1 LKTIKESYEICGYNS
16 TEALLG
22 AIGNGSI
29 TVRNIVKK
37 IRPLNENVLEE
48 AKEESTENFIDFAR
62 SSAKGIKLQGIKNLM
77 VNFGK
82 CCSPIPGDD
91 MIGFITRGRGI
102 TVHQTSCKS
111 LPLLSGDS
119 DRLIPVEWN
128 VSRKDLF
135 AVQIKIVCEDRKGRL
150 KEITECI
157 AGENIN
163 ITSVDAKVKDGVGI
177 TLFVIKVNNLRQLD
191 RVVRKLTKI
200 DGIDYVERKGR

>member
-1 LKTIKESYEICGYNS
+1 
-16 TEALLG
+16 
-22 AIGNGSI
+22 
-29 TVRNIVKK
+29 
-37 IRPLNENVLEE
+37 
-48 AKEESTENFIDFAR
+48 
-62 SSAKGIKLQGIKNLM
+62 M

-111 LPLLSGDS
+111 LPLLSEDS
-119 DRLIPVEWN
+119 DRLIPVEWD

-150 KEITECI
+150 KEMTECI

-177 TLFVIKVNNLRQLD
+177 SLFVIKVNNLRQLD
-191 RVVRKLTKI
+191 RLIRKLNKI
-200 DGIDYVERKGR
+200 DGIDYVERTG